1 MRHLLQKIVILL
13 VLKLKNSCDVFNDVL
28 TETIY
33 FHGKVVFTVDSGW
46 NPVIL
51 FKFEFI
57 SRSVTE
63 AIAFRSF
70 DQGLSRSVLR
80 SKLLGFGEGKI
91 CNIFETSQLTA

>member
-1 MRHLLQKIVILL
+1 M
-13 VLKLKNSCDVFNDVL
+13 
-28 TETIY
+28 
-33 FHGKVVFTVDSGW
+33 
-46 NPVIL
+46 IL

-70 DQGLSRSVLR
+70 DQSLSRSVLR